1 MTMMSRTQR
10 RAQVLSA
17 LFLVCTLVAC
27 GYGDGRSADYGLRST
42 PQLSDLEGKTWV
54 AHEIVDPDRQL
65 VSGSSLTMTFGP
77 HSLSANAG
85 CNTLHGAAS
94 VQDDEL
100 VASQLASTMMACE
113 EALMAQDTWL
123 SDFLTSK
130 PTIEHFDD
138 NVWLSQGDTVI
149 HLVAEEED

>member
-1 MTMMSRTQR
+1 MMSRTQ

-17 LFLVCTLVAC
+17 LLLVCTLVAC
-27 GYGDGRSADYGLRST
+27 GYGDGRSADYGLKST

-65 VSGSSLTMTFGP
+65 VSGSSLTMTFSAD
-77 HSLSANAG
+77 SLSANAG

-94 VQDDEL
+94 VQDDDL
-100 VASQLASTMMACE
+100 VASQLASTMMACD

-123 SDFLTSK
+123 SDLLTSK
-130 PTIEHFDD
+130 PTIEHSDD
-138 NVWLSQGDTVI
+138 DLWLSQGDTVI
-149 HLVAEEED
+149 HLVAEEEE

>member
-1 MTMMSRTQR
+1 MMSRTQ

-17 LFLVCTLVAC
+17 LLLVCTLVAC
-27 GYGDGRSADYGLRST
+27 GYGDGRSADYGLKST
-42 PQLSDLEGKTWV
+42 PQLSDLEGKNWV

-65 VSGSSLTMTFGP
+65 VSGSSLTMTFSAD
-77 HSLSANAG
+77 SLSANAG

-113 EALMAQDTWL
+113 EDLMAQDTWL

-130 PTIEHFDD
+130 PTIEHSDD
-138 NVWLSQGDTVI
+138 DLWLSQGDTVV
-149 HLVAEEED
+149 HLVAEEGE

>member
-1 MTMMSRTQR
+1 MMSRTQ

-17 LFLVCTLVAC
+17 LLLVCTLVEC
-27 GYGDGRSADYGLRST
+27 GYGDGRSADYGLKST

-65 VSGSSLTMTFGP
+65 VSGSSLTMTFSAD
-77 HSLSANAG
+77 SLSANAG

-113 EALMAQDTWL
+113 EDLMAQDTWL

-130 PTIEHFDD
+130 PTIEHSDD
-138 NVWLSQGDTVI
+138 DLWLSQGDTVI
-149 HLVAEEED
+149 HLVAEEEE

>member
-1 MTMMSRTQR
+1 MMSRTQ

-17 LFLVCTLVAC
+17 LLLVCTLVAC
-27 GYGDGRSADYGLRST
+27 GYGDGRSADYGLKST

-65 VSGSSLTMTFGP
+65 VSGSSLTMTFSAD
-77 HSLSANAG
+77 SLSANAG

-113 EALMAQDTWL
+113 EDLMAQDTWL
-123 SDFLTSK
+123 SDFLTST
-130 PTIEHFDD
+130 PTIEHSDGD
-138 NVWLSQGDTVI
+138 LWLSQGDTVI
-149 HLVAEEED
+149 HLVAEEEE

>member
-1 MTMMSRTQR
+1 MMSRTQ

-17 LFLVCTLVAC
+17 LLLVCTLVAC
-27 GYGDGRSADYGLRST
+27 GYGDGRSADYGLKST
-42 PQLSDLEGKTWV
+42 PQLSDLEGKTWL

-65 VSGSSLTMTFGP
+65 VSGSSLTMTFSAD
-77 HSLSANAG
+77 SLSANAG

-113 EALMAQDTWL
+113 EDLMAQDTWL

-130 PTIEHFDD
+130 PTIEHSDD
-138 NVWLSQGDTVI
+138 DLWLSQGDTVI
-149 HLVAEEED
+149 HLVAEEEE

>member
-1 MTMMSRTQR
+1 MMSRTQ

-17 LFLVCTLVAC
+17 LLLVCTLVAC
-27 GYGDGRSADYGLRST
+27 GYGDGRSADYGLKST
-42 PQLSDLEGKTWV
+42 PQLSDLEGNTWV

-65 VSGSSLTMTFGP
+65 VSGSSLTMTFSAD
-77 HSLSANAG
+77 SLSANAG

-113 EALMAQDTWL
+113 EDLMAQDTWL

-130 PTIEHFDD
+130 PTIEHSDD
-138 NVWLSQGDTVI
+138 DLWLSQGDTVI
-149 HLVAEEED
+149 HLVAEEEE